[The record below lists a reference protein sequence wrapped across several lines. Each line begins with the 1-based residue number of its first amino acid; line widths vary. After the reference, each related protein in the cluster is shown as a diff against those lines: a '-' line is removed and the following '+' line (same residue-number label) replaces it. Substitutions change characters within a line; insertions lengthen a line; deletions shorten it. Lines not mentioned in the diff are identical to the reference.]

1 MSQPTFKPEL
11 KREVAHLVI
20 EQNYP
25 FRQGSEAMGVSII
38 ALRDGVR
45 RSMSEKRGQTISQ
58 GKTMTADQQRIQEL
72 EAKLRKVEREK
83 DILKKASSLLMSE
96 FLNTSRE

>member
-1 MSQPTFKPEL
+1 
-11 KREVAHLVI
+11 
-20 EQNYP
+20 
-25 FRQGSEAMGVSII
+25 
-38 ALRDGVR
+38 
-45 RSMSEKRGQTISQ
+45 
-58 GKTMTADQQRIQEL
+58 MTADQQRIQEL

>member
-1 MSQPTFKPEL
+1 
-11 KREVAHLVI
+11 
-20 EQNYP
+20 
-25 FRQGSEAMGVSII
+25 
-38 ALRDGVR
+38 
-45 RSMSEKRGQTISQ
+45 MSEKRGQTISQ
-58 GKTMTADQQRIQEL
+58 GKTMTADQQRIQER

>member
-1 MSQPTFKPEL
+1 MTKQGY
-11 KREVAHLVI
+11 RGI
-20 EQNYP
+20 E
-25 FRQGSEAMGVSII
+25 GAKAMGVSII

-72 EAKLRKVEREK
+72 EARLRKVEREK